1 MQYTHI
7 VPIRVDNVCYN
18 IVHYYKFVK
27 IKHHVVL
34 VIEKMAINL
43 FRI

>member
-7 VPIRVDNVCYN
+7 VPIRVENVYYN
-18 IVHYYKFVK
+18 IFHYYKLVM

-34 VIEKMAINL
+34 VIEKTGINL